1 MPQIWGHHT
10 LPRHSKTTFSSWC
23 CGMLSKKKWTKSQR
37 VLCSKRTTLGTDS
50 HIELLSFPL
59 FTPALDLYMISCP
72 WNPLKHLNRR
82 LLGAACYWLHQGTS
96 LFPSSW
102 LFGTLADG
110 KRSLSSCESMQWG
123 AEDRL
128 WQVWS
133 SQAQNLWSNGAIPD
147 LLGKPWPWKWPYMT
161 ISNQLLSNC
170 LNLAL
175 SFNIQKCRIATTCG
189 IPGEKNNNCY
199 GCMRVNQRHEHF
211 GRIVDEHTAIIL
223 QTSFSLPTVR

>member
-1 MPQIWGHHT
+1 MVLRYALQ
-10 LPRHSKTTFSSWC
+10 
-23 CGMLSKKKWTKSQR
+23 KKWTESQR

-72 WNPLKHLNRR
+72 WNPWSIWIVDFWVRLAIGFTKGQVFSRQVGFSEHLRMESARYHHANPCSEVRR
-82 LLGAACYWLHQGTS
+82 IDY
-96 LFPSSW
+96 
-102 LFGTLADG
+102 
-110 KRSLSSCESMQWG
+110 
-123 AEDRL
+123 DRCGHL
-128 WQVWS
+128 RLRISDQTEPFLTCSVS
-133 SQAQNLWSNGAIPD
+133 HGHGNDHN
-147 LLGKPWPWKWPYMT
+147 MT

-211 GRIVDEHTAIIL
+211 GRVVDEHTAIIL